1 MKNYTLIHLHSKYS
15 IGDSTT
21 DPELYIEK
29 AKELGMK
36 AICFTEHNNTYN
48 WIKKKQL
55 CDKANIKFIM
65 GVEVYLTKTLKEN
78 IRDNYHTILIA
89 KNKDGI
95 SELFRAIQLST
106 QKDHTFYRPRLS
118 FEEFCNLSDN
128 IITTSACLGSPL
140 ANLDEKD
147 EWYEKLIKRYD
158 YLEIQPHTV
167 DRQIE
172 YNKKIFELS
181 KQYDKPLISGT
192 DTHEIDSYKQEC
204 RAIWLLGKGY
214 SDDVRDF
221 DLTFKSYDEVVDM
234 YKKQSSLPDEVWL
247 EAIENTNVLADMVD
261 DFELD
266 YTFKY
271 PDMYEEPYGKM
282 IEMAYDELNR
292 QIDNGIIADEMF
304 TIYSDRIDEEMAVFK
319 KQNMCSFILFMSQL
333 IGWCREQNIP
343 IGFGRG
349 SVTGSLVCYLLA
361 IIDVDAIKWKTNFAR
376 FVNEGRI
383 SLGDIDTDVSP
394 DDRIKVYNYIREQFT
409 DDKAS
414 YITTFQKLKVNRI
427 IDDIGRALNMPE
439 YKKAQI
445 KEGYKVIE
453 LKLKIVQKELE
464 NDKITQDE
472 FDKKEEEIEK
482 EMDEYMSQ
490 FEDIFKYYKGLSGA
504 ISAVGIHACFHG
516 DTLIT
521 TKTGYKKIKDVN
533 VGEMVLTHNNRYR
546 EVLDVMKRKSD
557 DTIKVNVRSNR
568 IIATKEHP
576 FLAKSKIGEE
586 PRWVRAEDL
595 DGKYV
600 GIHLNINSD
609 SVEWNGVAKDINQYV
624 KNVRVKNITSEI
636 INSKHFMRF
645 CGRFVGD
652 GWVQKHK
659 TRSITSI
666 CCAIDEFD
674 ELKEILDNIPFTYCY
689 AKYESTYRF
698 TLHDKELCEFMKQFG
713 QGAKNKKIPFWIYSM
728 SEELR
733 EAFLLG
739 YFSAD
744 GHVHNNT
751 ILWNSVS
758 KMLTLGIGQLAT
770 SVYLR
775 PFRFFKSRDAQ
786 KAKILGREVNQ
797 NARYDGAISNSYSRF
812 YFIEDGIMW
821 VKAKLEECTDG
832 EIDVYNLSVYEDNSY
847 CADSVIVHN
856 CGMIGSPISL
866 SGSVGLYK
874 NTKKD
879 CWVSQ
884 CDMKNVDSVNYVKY
898 DILSLKTLQVI
909 RDAFRMVGKKYPH
922 SYDINWEDKEVLDDM
937 IKSPIGL
944 FQMENQSSFEYLKQL
959 KPQNVEDISFVNA
972 IIRPSCASF
981 RDSAIQKILN
991 KNPTEDIDNLLSS
1004 TYGYLIYQEQ
1014 IIEFL
1019 QKICGFTA
1027 SEADTIRRCLHKD
1040 SLVTLSSGERV
1051 PIKDVKI
1058 GDEVIC
1064 IDDSMKVRKSKVTNK
1079 WNNGVRKMI
1088 KIKTRLG
1095 YEIICTPD
1103 HKMLSNGKWVEAGH
1117 LNIGDCLYTNK
1128 INDIYEDN
1136 LKPNQRPNNIG
1147 YAVGALIGDGSIR
1160 SKSAELTNSEIVI
1173 HDKVKESIDKTDR
1186 YKKNSYTTS
1195 STNGVTVDK
1204 IYKTY
1209 ISGEN
1214 ILNTIKKYNIDKT
1227 AGDKKIPDQFMRL
1240 SKSKSLCEIIAGLF
1254 NTDGYVVS
1262 QKHIEYCTKSKELAD
1277 NLQQSLLKLGIFSYV
1292 MKKHIKEYEYSM
1304 HIIRIATQESYNSFL
1319 KHIVEHIVG
1328 RKKEEMESACNQVH
1342 ENYDIPNYCANEMD
1356 NAIQT
1361 SKHSFRETFGIMEYK
1376 KQYNKNIDK
1385 ARKICEKVY
1394 CPETYKLIQSDLI
1407 AVEIVAIED
1416 FGEEECY
1423 DIEVENYHNFIAD
1436 GLITHNCIGKKDKAL
1451 LDMWLPRVEEGYIKN
1466 SNKSKEEAIKDFHTF
1481 YVILQQASD
1490 YGFSRNHSIAYSMM
1504 TYLTAYVRYYYP
1516 AEFICAY
1523 INNATTDDDI
1533 ANAMTLAKLKNIT
1546 INNPRFGYS
1555 QGDDVVI
1562 NGEIY
1567 RGVKNVLNVS
1577 KNVGDEL
1584 YDNSKG
1590 RTYNSFS
1597 ELLSAIIELPS
1608 TNKTNIETLIKIDYF
1623 SDYGKAKTL
1632 DKIFYIYQQMKGR
1645 KQMAKDSKI
1654 LSDMPGIKKIIIKK
1668 LKENTSGYSCTAKMY
1683 KVDWCDIIRTS
1694 ETILMRNN
1702 EDYSPAE
1709 KITHQLSFIFY
1720 IQDQSLNKYKIG
1732 HVKFQSKYGSW
1743 CVRVGNEDI
1752 WYKNLSNTDIKS
1764 GDIIL
1769 INNSSEYKDARNRL
1783 QRHLMDI
1790 QVIDLLRKKQDKKGD
1805 DN

>member
-21 DPELYIEK
+21 DPEIYIEK

-36 AICFTEHNNTYN
+36 AICFTEHGNTYN

-282 IEMAYDELNR
+282 IEIAYDELNK

-414 YITTFQKLKVNRI
+414 YIATFQKLKVNRI

-445 KEGYKVIE
+445 KEGYKGIE

-504 ISAVGIHACFHG
+504 ISAVGVHA
-516 DTLIT
+516 
-521 TKTGYKKIKDVN
+521 
-533 VGEMVLTHNNRYR
+533 
-546 EVLDVMKRKSD
+546 
-557 DTIKVNVRSNR
+557 
-568 IIATKEHP
+568 
-576 FLAKSKIGEE
+576 
-586 PRWVRAEDL
+586 
-595 DGKYV
+595 
-600 GIHLNINSD
+600 
-609 SVEWNGVAKDINQYV
+609 
-624 KNVRVKNITSEI
+624 
-636 INSKHFMRF
+636 
-645 CGRFVGD
+645 
-652 GWVQKHK
+652 
-659 TRSITSI
+659 
-666 CCAIDEFD
+666 
-674 ELKEILDNIPFTYCY
+674 
-689 AKYESTYRF
+689 
-698 TLHDKELCEFMKQFG
+698 
-713 QGAKNKKIPFWIYSM
+713 
-728 SEELR
+728 
-733 EAFLLG
+733 
-739 YFSAD
+739 
-744 GHVHNNT
+744 
-751 ILWNSVS
+751 
-758 KMLTLGIGQLAT
+758 
-770 SVYLR
+770 
-775 PFRFFKSRDAQ
+775 
-786 KAKILGREVNQ
+786 
-797 NARYDGAISNSYSRF
+797 
-812 YFIEDGIMW
+812 
-821 VKAKLEECTDG
+821 
-832 EIDVYNLSVYEDNSY
+832 
-847 CADSVIVHN
+847 

-944 FQMENQSSFEYLKQL
+944 FQMESQSSFEYLKQL

-981 RDSAIQKILN
+981 RNNAIQKILN

-1027 SEADTIRRCLHKD
+1027 SEADTIRR
-1040 SLVTLSSGERV
+1040 
-1051 PIKDVKI
+1051 
-1058 GDEVIC
+1058 
-1064 IDDSMKVRKSKVTNK
+1064 
-1079 WNNGVRKMI
+1079 
-1088 KIKTRLG
+1088 
-1095 YEIICTPD
+1095 
-1103 HKMLSNGKWVEAGH
+1103 A
-1117 LNIGDCLYTNK
+1117 
-1128 INDIYEDN
+1128 
-1136 LKPNQRPNNIG
+1136 
-1147 YAVGALIGDGSIR
+1147 
-1160 SKSAELTNSEIVI
+1160 
-1173 HDKVKESIDKTDR
+1173 
-1186 YKKNSYTTS
+1186 
-1195 STNGVTVDK
+1195 
-1204 IYKTY
+1204 
-1209 ISGEN
+1209 
-1214 ILNTIKKYNIDKT
+1214 
-1227 AGDKKIPDQFMRL
+1227 
-1240 SKSKSLCEIIAGLF
+1240 
-1254 NTDGYVVS
+1254 
-1262 QKHIEYCTKSKELAD
+1262 
-1277 NLQQSLLKLGIFSYV
+1277 
-1292 MKKHIKEYEYSM
+1292 
-1304 HIIRIATQESYNSFL
+1304 
-1319 KHIVEHIVG
+1319 
-1328 RKKEEMESACNQVH
+1328 
-1342 ENYDIPNYCANEMD
+1342 
-1356 NAIQT
+1356 
-1361 SKHSFRETFGIMEYK
+1361 
-1376 KQYNKNIDK
+1376 
-1385 ARKICEKVY
+1385 
-1394 CPETYKLIQSDLI
+1394 
-1407 AVEIVAIED
+1407 
-1416 FGEEECY
+1416 
-1423 DIEVENYHNFIAD
+1423 
-1436 GLITHNCIGKKDKAL
+1436 IGKKDKAL

-1683 KVDWCDIIRTS
+1683 KVDWSDIIRTS
-1694 ETILMRNN
+1694 EAILMRNN